1 MASVVPTVLADN
13 PGDYAQRLE
22 RAAALS
28 PRIHID
34 FSDGTL
40 TPNKTLGLG
49 QIYGPVQP
57 RVVDLHLMV
66 KQPTQ
71 YLESVLSLQPN
82 LAIVHAEA
90 NEDLSSF
97 VDHLHA
103 LGVVVGLAF
112 LPETAIESVDVDLIK
127 RFDHVL
133 LFTGTLG
140 QNSGQFHASQL
151 DKVPALRAIKPELEI
166 SVDGGVGPDQAVIA
180 IRAGINVLDV
190 GAAIQSAADP
200 QASYNLLAAL

>member
-1 MASVVPTVLADN
+1 MAIVVPTVLADN
-13 PGDYAQRLE
+13 TGDYAQRLE
-22 RAAALS
+22 RAASLS

-40 TPNKTLGLG
+40 TPNKTLGLA

-57 RVVDLHLMV
+57 RDIDLHLMV
-66 KQPTQ
+66 KQPSQ
-71 YLESVLSLQPN
+71 YLEQVLSLQPN

-90 NEDLSSF
+90 DEDLSDF

-103 LGVVVGLAF
+103 LGVVAGLAF
-112 LPETAIESVDVDLIK
+112 LPETPVESVDVDLIK

-140 QNSGQFHASQL
+140 QNGGQFHAAQL
-151 DKVPALRAIKPELEI
+151 DKIPALRAIKLELEI
-166 SVDGGVGPDQAVIA
+166 AVDGGVGPDQAVTA
-180 IRAGINVLDV
+180 VQAGINVLDV
-190 GAAIQSAADP
+190 GAAVQSVEDP
-200 QASYNLLAAL
+200 QASYNALAAI